1 MDHIILGKPIFCQAK
16 VPHGIKMVTWVPNG
30 NKKSHLISPWPF
42 MFWTPPLPQAGLPGS
57 IQLCKVSGS
66 RSSAHPLSPSRGARA
81 LPKHLA
87 SPTVSP
93 RLERVDVDRVVDGAV
108 GAHGTLGGQEF
119 YVGQGALAGEGPGAQ
134 EFTWVYAAKLPTAFL
149 WSKLTEVVQFYNVI
163 TIRRFY
169 ASSVEVRMRN

>member
-1 MDHIILGKPIFCQAK
+1 MSPLQRILLPIH
-16 VPHGIKMVTWVPNG
+16 PRT
-30 NKKSHLISPWPF
+30 LISPWPF

-57 IQLCKVSGS
+57 IQLCKVGGS

-81 LPKHLA
+81 LPEHLA
-87 SPTVSP
+87 SPTVST

-134 EFTWVYAAKLPTAFL
+134 EFT
-149 WSKLTEVVQFYNVI
+149 
-163 TIRRFY
+163 
-169 ASSVEVRMRN
+169 